1 VKNRKVLKNIDIYT
15 DGACSGN
22 PGPGGWGAIIYYL
35 EKETELSGFFENTTN
50 NRMELTAAIKA
61 LEYFKE
67 KSKINIYT
75 DSNYLRMGI
84 TSWIDSWKKNNW
96 RTSQKK
102 KVKNVDLWR
111 ELDRLKEFHEIEWHW
126 VKAHAGNK
134 GNERADYLA
143 TNAISNRQSL

>member
-1 VKNRKVLKNIDIYT
+1 MKERKVLKNVDIYT

-50 NRMELTAAIKA
+50 NRMELIAAIKA

-67 KSKINIYT
+67 KSKINMYT

-84 TSWIDSWKKNNW
+84 TNWIDSWKRNNW

-102 KVKNVDLWR
+102 KSKKCGLM
-111 ELDRLKEFHEIEWHW
+111 EKI
-126 VKAHAGNK
+126 
-134 GNERADYLA
+134 
-143 TNAISNRQSL
+143 RQTKRVS

>member
-1 VKNRKVLKNIDIYT
+1 MWI
-15 DGACSGN
+15 
-22 PGPGGWGAIIYYL
+22 
-35 EKETELSGFFENTTN
+35 
-50 NRMELTAAIKA
+50 IKA

-67 KSKINIYT
+67 KSKINMYT

-84 TSWIDSWKKNNW
+84 TNWIDSWKRNNW

-102 KVKNVDLWR
+102 KVKNVDLWKK
-111 ELDRLKEFHEIEWHW
+111 LDRLKEFHEIKWHW

-143 TNAISNRQSL
+143 TNAISNR